1 MQFYIVT
8 GFIMLYYILAPN
20 SSWSNAL
27 TLFSAM
33 IIHGMILGSGT
44 ELFGFIDHRL
54 VVSSLIIFTA
64 KIHQPQKIKV
74 TPSLDTLKKN
84 SLLLFILITVVYLNY
99 IDLKNY
105 IFNIDYEILFGG
117 GTNNPLV
124 IVKRIVRDIF
134 FFYTF
139 LIIFHRIN
147 EIKYHKAIEKGFL
160 YGLVLAILSMLFYQQ
175 LNNLGFALKGG
186 IDQQQHRL
194 TGFMGVNANHAAAI
208 LNTLYGYI
216 LGKFEKKQFFSR
228 RYLLISV
235 LIIMGLIIV
244 ASKTGLTVFLI
255 LTALFLFKN
264 YKKISKVSLRITVI
278 LIIGLF
284 LYNEF
289 GSYLEYRVE
298 RQISGEFD
306 SLRGRF
312 DYWGMYLNDIKEN
325 PLYLLFGNLDPPTYY
340 RSVHNT
346 YIEILF
352 FGGLIPII
360 MLIKLLRNI
369 VKDRKYYLNNPA
381 SFDPL
386 YSILA
391 VFISW
396 MTGAGHYNYWILL
409 IIGMSSGIA
418 YLNKNTTALKN
429 QNIKTARK

>member
-1 MQFYIVT
+1 
-8 GFIMLYYILAPN
+8 
-20 SSWSNAL
+20 
-27 TLFSAM
+27 
-33 IIHGMILGSGT
+33 
-44 ELFGFIDHRL
+44 
-54 VVSSLIIFTA
+54 
-64 KIHQPQKIKV
+64 
-74 TPSLDTLKKN
+74 
-84 SLLLFILITVVYLNY
+84 
-99 IDLKNY
+99 
-105 IFNIDYEILFGG
+105 
-117 GTNNPLV
+117 
-124 IVKRIVRDIF
+124 
-134 FFYTF
+134 
-139 LIIFHRIN
+139 
-147 EIKYHKAIEKGFL
+147 
-160 YGLVLAILSMLFYQQ
+160 
-175 LNNLGFALKGG
+175 
-186 IDQQQHRL
+186 
-194 TGFMGVNANHAAAI
+194 
-208 LNTLYGYI
+208 
-216 LGKFEKKQFFSR
+216 
-228 RYLLISV
+228 
-235 LIIMGLIIV
+235 
-244 ASKTGLTVFLI
+244 
-255 LTALFLFKN
+255 
-264 YKKISKVSLRITVI
+264 VI